1 MNRSL
6 TTGLALSLALVAGM
20 NAPRPA
26 SAQSGAPGPQCNDF
40 IKLRNDAQQ
49 KALLVKAAGQHKDDR
64 KGMCTAL
71 EHFTAAEAAALKFLE
86 DNKSWC
92 GIPDQV
98 VADAKANHEKSVKF
112 KDVVCSAPPAPK
124 PPTLSD
130 AISTPS
136 VDSCKN
142 TKTGEGTFD
151 TLSGNPL
158 AK

>member
-6 TTGLALSLALVAGM
+6 VGLVLGAALVVGVCG
-20 NAPRPA
+20 PRPA
-26 SAQSGAPGPQCNDF
+26 SAQTASQCNDF

-49 KALLVKAAGQHKDDR
+49 KAQLVKAAGEHKEDR

-71 EHFTAAEAAALKFLE
+71 ERFTAAEALALKFLE
-86 DNKSWC
+86 DNKTWC

-124 PPTLSD
+124 PPSLSD
-130 AISTPS
+130 VITTPS
-136 VDSCKN
+136 VDSGKN
-142 TKTGEGTFD
+142 TKTGQGTLD
-151 TLSGNPL
+151 TLTGNPL